1 MPSKKMFVRDAN
13 NQLQEIVTSPAH
25 DEVDDAIRVK
35 SMQKKMRDSFPGAA
49 VNAAKWDVSVGA
61 GGSVS
66 VASGLMVLASGTT
79 ANSETSVLS
88 KETFTIPFRMSVGLT
103 MSQRIANQGFYLE
116 AVSVN
121 PTTGVPDGQ
130 NSMSWYFDAT
140 TNTQAKYGTSAEGMA
155 ELQSGAVTVPATTG
169 VSMYELEAFSDEAW
183 FHAGGFDAV
192 TGRSQ
197 SYRRN
202 QRSPDPNA
210 TYKLRLR
217 WKNGASAPASST
229 NVTLYSV
236 AVEDYVETM
245 AELIASRGGASVG
258 QAMPVNVSNVP
269 AVSISGTPAVTIS
282 GTSRLAPTP
291 ADGFGTASKL
301 IATASTNATSVR
313 NAATILGLLT
323 AHNVS
328 AAVKYLKIYNKASA
342 PTVGTDVPIHTIP
355 IPAGGMVNFPIPAA
369 GLRLTTG
376 FALAITGGIA
386 DADTTAV
393 AAGDVVVN
401 WEYN

>member
-25 DEVDDAIRVK
+25 DEADDAIRIK

-49 VNAAKWDVSVGA
+49 VNTAKWDISVGA
-61 GGSVS
+61 GGSAS

-116 AVSVN
+116 AISVN

-155 ELQSGAVTVPATTG
+155 ELQSGAVTVPATNG

-183 FHAGGFDAV
+183 YHAGGFDAV

-245 AELIASRGGASVG
+245 AEVIASRGGASVG

-269 AVSISGTPAVTIS
+269 TVTTS
-282 GTSRLAPTP
+282 GTSRLAPTS

-301 IATASTNATSVR
+301 IAAATTNATSVR